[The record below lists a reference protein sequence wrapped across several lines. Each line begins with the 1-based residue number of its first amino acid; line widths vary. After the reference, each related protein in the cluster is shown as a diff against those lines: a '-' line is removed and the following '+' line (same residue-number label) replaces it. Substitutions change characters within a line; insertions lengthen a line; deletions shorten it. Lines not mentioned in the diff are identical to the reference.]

1 MREYNRLTDIQSA
14 LQEGSITCRE
24 VVEDYLNRIRDQQAL
39 NAFIEVYEEEAL
51 QRADT
56 LDQKIANGESIGRLY
71 GLVIGVKDVICQ
83 QDHHVSASSAILEG
97 FTSLYSSTAVAR
109 LLEEDAIV
117 IGRLNCD
124 EFAMGSSNE
133 NSTYGPVR
141 NALDHERVPGG
152 SSGGSAVAV
161 QADLCH
167 ASLGTE
173 TGGSIRQPASFC
185 GVMGLKPTYGRVS
198 RYGLIAYA
206 SSFDQIGPFTKS
218 PEDAALIL
226 EVMAG
231 PDEYDAT
238 ASTKEVPKLKEELN
252 GNGAAHKIAYFPE
265 VLAHDHLQQEVKQG
279 TQSFISQLQDAG
291 HQVDEVNFP
300 YLDYLVPAY
309 YILTTAEASSN
320 LARYDGMRYGK
331 RYEEAETMD
340 EAYKKSRSNGFG
352 QEVKRRIMLGTFV
365 LSEGYYD
372 AYYAKAQ
379 KLRRL
384 ILEQTQNIL
393 SDYDF
398 ILMPTT
404 PTSAFKIGDKIDDP
418 VSMYLADIFT
428 VQANLTGMPALSLPF
443 GKDDNNLPFG
453 IQFMAGKFQEGKL
466 LSFAN
471 SLL

>member
-1 MREYNRLTDIQSA
+1 MREYNRLTDIQSV
-14 LQEGSITCRE
+14 LQEGTITCRQL
-24 VVEDYLNRIRDQQAL
+24 VEEYLARIRDNREL
-39 NAFIEVYEEEAL
+39 NAFIEVYEDEAL
-51 QRADT
+51 QQADT
-56 LDQKIANGESIGRLY
+56 IDQKIANGESKGRLY

-83 QDHHVSASSAILEG
+83 QDHHVSAASAILEG

-109 LLEEDAIV
+109 LLDEDAIV

-133 NSTYGPVR
+133 NSVYGPVR
-141 NALDHERVPGG
+141 NALDKNRVPGG

-206 SSFDQIGPFTKS
+206 SSFDQIGPLTKS
-218 PEDAALIL
+218 PDDAASIL

-238 ASTKEVPKLKEELN
+238 ASTKEVPELSGQVN
-252 GNGAAHKIAYFPE
+252 SDGAAKKIAYFPE
-265 VLAHDHLQQEVKQG
+265 VLEYENLQNEVKQG
-279 TQSFISQLQDAG
+279 TENFIKQLQEAG
-291 HQVDEVNFP
+291 HQVDEVSFP

-320 LARYDGMRYGK
+320 LARYDGMRYGQ

-340 EAYKKSRSNGFG
+340 EAYRKSRANGFG
-352 QEVKRRIMLGTFV
+352 DEVKRRIMLGTFV

-384 ILEQTQNIL
+384 ILEETEKIL
-393 SDYDF
+393 NAYDF
-398 ILMPTT
+398 IVMPTT
-404 PTSAFKIGDKIDDP
+404 PSSAFKIGDKIDDP

-443 GKDDNNLPFG
+443 GRDDNNLPFG
-453 IQFMAGKFQEGKL
+453 IQFMTGKFGEGKL